1 MLMSLVLVGASPQV
15 YAKLTLDEFCKMR
28 YDLAFASISD
38 RMDPSA
44 SLPELLKNF
53 NILVEEAK
61 TKQTYNKKYFKNIT
75 YGDYMEWGKTVI
87 LEAYEESV
95 LYSDGFNDRTIKRF
109 SERAMVDCY
118 RNNGE
123 L

>member
-44 SLPELLKNF
+44 SLPELLK
-53 NILVEEAK
+53 IL
-61 TKQTYNKKYFKNIT
+61 TS
-75 YGDYMEWGKTVI
+75 
-87 LEAYEESV
+87 L
-95 LYSDGFNDRTIKRF
+95 
-109 SERAMVDCY
+109 
-118 RNNGE
+118 
-123 L
+123 

>member
-1 MLMSLVLVGASPQV
+1 MSLVLVGASPQV

-61 TKQTYNKKYFKNIT
+61 TKQTYNKKSS
-75 YGDYMEWGKTVI
+75 KTLLMV
-87 LEAYEESV
+87 
-95 LYSDGFNDRTIKRF
+95 TIW
-109 SERAMVDCY
+109 
-118 RNNGE
+118 NGE
-123 L
+123 NGHLRGLRRVSFI